1 MILHYSTEVSIHVSD
16 NLEDVLSQIGMN
28 ANDIAL
34 AKSKVLRPAYPNDL
48 YTPLPDRQTTF
59 TCIPTDKIIGTTR
72 STPGQSVFDNVY
84 FVPDSKRHS
93 DKFKR
98 YFGEL
103 SRYGSLDSTR
113 KSFAI
118 QIDPV
123 DVNYYT
129 DSDEYFVE
137 RDGNHR
143 ALTAML
149 IGAPYIKARV
159 HNLECF
165 RSCPCFLSIP

>member
-1 MILHYSTEVSIHVSD
+1 MILHYSTEISIHVSD

-72 STPGQSVFDNVY
+72 STPGQSVFDNVC

-118 QIDPV
+118 
-123 DVNYYT
+123 
-129 DSDEYFVE
+129 
-137 RDGNHR
+137 
-143 ALTAML
+143 
-149 IGAPYIKARV
+149 
-159 HNLECF
+159 
-165 RSCPCFLSIP
+165 

>member
-16 NLEDVLSQIGMN
+16 NLEDVLSQIG
-28 ANDIAL
+28 
-34 AKSKVLRPAYPNDL
+34 KVLRPAYPNDL

-72 STPGQSVFDNVY
+72 STPGQSVFDNVC

-118 QIDPV
+118 
-123 DVNYYT
+123 
-129 DSDEYFVE
+129 
-137 RDGNHR
+137 
-143 ALTAML
+143 
-149 IGAPYIKARV
+149 
-159 HNLECF
+159 
-165 RSCPCFLSIP
+165 

>member
-34 AKSKVLRPAYPNDL
+34 AKVKYYVLHTQMISILLYLTAKPLLHASQLINNRYHSFYSWSK
-48 YTPLPDRQTTF
+48 
-59 TCIPTDKIIGTTR
+59 C
-72 STPGQSVFDNVY
+72 FDNVC

-118 QIDPV
+118 
-123 DVNYYT
+123 
-129 DSDEYFVE
+129 
-137 RDGNHR
+137 
-143 ALTAML
+143 
-149 IGAPYIKARV
+149 
-159 HNLECF
+159 
-165 RSCPCFLSIP
+165 

>member
-93 DKFKR
+93 DINDILENCPDTVLWIPRENLLLFR
-98 YFGEL
+98 L
-103 SRYGSLDSTR
+103 IPS
-113 KSFAI
+113 
-118 QIDPV
+118 
-123 DVNYYT
+123 
-129 DSDEYFVE
+129 
-137 RDGNHR
+137 
-143 ALTAML
+143 ML
-149 IGAPYIKARV
+149 IIIRILM
-159 HNLECF
+159 NIL
-165 RSCPCFLSIP
+165 

>member
-34 AKSKVLRPAYPNDL
+34 AKSKVLHPAYPNDL

-118 QIDPV
+118 
-123 DVNYYT
+123 
-129 DSDEYFVE
+129 
-137 RDGNHR
+137 
-143 ALTAML
+143 
-149 IGAPYIKARV
+149 
-159 HNLECF
+159 
-165 RSCPCFLSIP
+165 

>member
-1 MILHYSTEVSIHVSD
+1 MILHYSTEGSIHVSD

-72 STPGQSVFDNVY
+72 STPGQSVFDNVC
-84 FVPDSKRHS
+84 FVPDLKRHS

-98 YFGEL
+98 YFE
-103 SRYGSLDSTR
+103 
-113 KSFAI
+113 
-118 QIDPV
+118 
-123 DVNYYT
+123 
-129 DSDEYFVE
+129 
-137 RDGNHR
+137 
-143 ALTAML
+143 
-149 IGAPYIKARV
+149 
-159 HNLECF
+159 
-165 RSCPCFLSIP
+165 

>member
-72 STPGQSVFDNVY
+72 STPGQSVFDNVC

-93 DKFKR
+93 DKFNDILKNSPDTVLWIPR
-98 YFGEL
+98 ENLLLFRL
-103 SRYGSLDSTR
+103 IPS
-113 KSFAI
+113 
-118 QIDPV
+118 
-123 DVNYYT
+123 
-129 DSDEYFVE
+129 
-137 RDGNHR
+137 
-143 ALTAML
+143 ML
-149 IGAPYIKARV
+149 IIIRILM
-159 HNLECF
+159 NIL
-165 RSCPCFLSIP
+165 

>member
-1 MILHYSTEVSIHVSD
+1 MILHYSTEGSIHVSD

-34 AKSKVLRPAYPNDL
+34 AKSKVLRPVYPNDL

-72 STPGQSVFDNVY
+72 STPGQSVFDNVC

-98 YFGEL
+98 YFE
-103 SRYGSLDSTR
+103 DCFWTR
-113 KSFAI
+113 KNPRNKKFLR
-118 QIDPV
+118 P
-123 DVNYYT
+123 
-129 DSDEYFVE
+129 F
-137 RDGNHR
+137 RR
-143 ALTAML
+143 
-149 IGAPYIKARV
+149 GADRI
-159 HNLECF
+159 
-165 RSCPCFLSIP
+165 

>member
-28 ANDIAL
+28 ANDIA
-34 AKSKVLRPAYPNDL
+34 LRPAYPNDL

-72 STPGQSVFDNVY
+72 STPGQSVFDNVC

-98 YFGEL
+98 YFEEL

-118 QIDPV
+118 
-123 DVNYYT
+123 
-129 DSDEYFVE
+129 
-137 RDGNHR
+137 
-143 ALTAML
+143 
-149 IGAPYIKARV
+149 
-159 HNLECF
+159 
-165 RSCPCFLSIP
+165 

>member
-72 STPGQSVFDNVY
+72 STPGQSVFDNVC
-84 FVPDSKRHS
+84 FVPDSNVI
-93 DKFKR
+93 
-98 YFGEL
+98 
-103 SRYGSLDSTR
+103 
-113 KSFAI
+113 AI
-118 QIDPV
+118 NLNDILKNCPDTVLWIPRE
-123 DVNYYT
+123 NLLLFRLIP
-129 DSDEYFVE
+129 S
-137 RDGNHR
+137 
-143 ALTAML
+143 ML
-149 IGAPYIKARV
+149 IIIRILM
-159 HNLECF
+159 NIL
-165 RSCPCFLSIP
+165 

>member
-1 MILHYSTEVSIHVSD
+1 MILHYSTEGSIHVSD

-48 YTPLPDRQTTF
+48 YTPLPDRQTTL
-59 TCIPTDKIIGTTR
+59 IGTTR
-72 STPGQSVFDNVY
+72 STPGQSVFDNVC

-118 QIDPV
+118 
-123 DVNYYT
+123 
-129 DSDEYFVE
+129 
-137 RDGNHR
+137 
-143 ALTAML
+143 
-149 IGAPYIKARV
+149 
-159 HNLECF
+159 
-165 RSCPCFLSIP
+165 

>member
-93 DKFKR
+93 DNLNDILENCPDTVLWIPRENLLLFR
-98 YFGEL
+98 L
-103 SRYGSLDSTR
+103 IPS
-113 KSFAI
+113 
-118 QIDPV
+118 
-123 DVNYYT
+123 
-129 DSDEYFVE
+129 
-137 RDGNHR
+137 
-143 ALTAML
+143 ML
-149 IGAPYIKARV
+149 IIIRILM
-159 HNLECF
+159 NIL
-165 RSCPCFLSIP
+165 

>member
-72 STPGQSVFDNVY
+72 STPGQSVLIMYALYLTQNVIAINLNDILKNC
-84 FVPDSKRHS
+84 PDTV
-93 DKFKR
+93 
-98 YFGEL
+98 L
-103 SRYGSLDSTR
+103 W
-113 KSFAI
+113 
-118 QIDPV
+118 
-123 DVNYYT
+123 
-129 DSDEYFVE
+129 
-137 RDGNHR
+137 
-143 ALTAML
+143 
-149 IGAPYIKARV
+149 
-159 HNLECF
+159 
-165 RSCPCFLSIP
+165 IP